1 MSKCA
6 ICGAEQKEAFRATV
20 LKKYEAVYNQCGEC
34 GFLQVENPYW
44 LEEAYSDAIA
54 TADTGLVQR
63 NFSIARELASLLYF
77 GMDSTGTYVD
87 VAGGY
92 GMLVRLMRDFGFDFF
107 WDDKY
112 CQNLLAKGYES
123 TNASGPISAL
133 TAFEVLEHLVDPVD
147 FVAEQLKKFNTK
159 TLIFTTELYSGN
171 EAPSKDWWYFAFP
184 TGQHISFFQKKTLQ
198 KIAEKL
204 GTRYYQIG
212 GMHIFSD
219 VPLKNYP
226 IIKFAGNRLL
236 MLMSMYVQRRMDSK
250 IMTDHYMQLEK

>member
-6 ICGAEQKEAFRATV
+6 VCGARQKAAFRANV
-20 LKKYEAVYNQCGEC
+20 LKKYEAVYNRCGEC
-34 GFLQVENPYW
+34 GFLQAENPYW

-63 NFSIARELASLLYF
+63 NISISRTLASLLYF
-77 GMDSTGTYVD
+77 GMDPKGAYID

-92 GMLVRLMRDFGFDFF
+92 GMLVRLMRDFGFDFY

-123 TNASGPISAL
+123 TNTSEAITAI
-133 TAFEVLEHLVDPVD
+133 TAFEVLEHLLSPVD
-147 FVAEQLKKFNTK
+147 FVAEQMKKFNTR
-159 TLIFTTELYSGN
+159 TLIFTTELYLGN

-184 TGQHISFFQKKTLQ
+184 TGQHISFYQKQTLQ

-219 VPLKNYP
+219 TLLKNYSVM
-226 IIKFAGNRLL
+226 KFARNRLL
-236 MLMSMYVQRRMDSK
+236 MIMSLYVRSRLDSK
-250 IMTDHYMQLEK
+250 IMTDHHMQLEK